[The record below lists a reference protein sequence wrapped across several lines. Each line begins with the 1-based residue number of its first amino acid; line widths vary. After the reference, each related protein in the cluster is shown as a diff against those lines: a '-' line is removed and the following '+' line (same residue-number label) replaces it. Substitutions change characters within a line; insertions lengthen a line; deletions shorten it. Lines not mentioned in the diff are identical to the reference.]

1 MQHGSSHVENCKH
14 RLGMNENNST
24 NMCMTA
30 EVWNAL
36 TDMMNVS
43 QLDNFIENLNYI
55 QDRLVSDEVVTNS
68 VDDFGGPGKVLL
80 MLNAFKRMSNLF
92 ETMEIALKAKGGAC

>member
-1 MQHGSSHVENCKH
+1 
-14 RLGMNENNST
+14 MNENNAT
-24 NMCMTA
+24 DLRMTT

-36 TDMMNVS
+36 VDMMNVD
-43 QLDNFIENLNYI
+43 QLNNFIENLNYI
-55 QDRLVSDEVVTNS
+55 QDKLVSDEVVTNS

-92 ETMEIALKAKGGAC
+92 QTINVALEAKGGKV

>member
-1 MQHGSSHVENCKH
+1 
-14 RLGMNENNST
+14 MNENNAT
-24 NMCMTA
+24 DLRMTT

-36 TDMMNVS
+36 VDMMNVD
-43 QLDNFIENLNYI
+43 QLNNFIENLNFI
-55 QDRLVSDEVVTNS
+55 QDKLVSDEVVTNG

-92 ETMEIALKAKGGAC
+92 ETMEIALKAKGGAA

>member
-1 MQHGSSHVENCKH
+1 
-14 RLGMNENNST
+14 MNENNAT
-24 NMCMTA
+24 DLRMTT

-36 TDMMNVS
+36 VDMMNVD
-43 QLDNFIENLNYI
+43 QLNNFIENLNYI
-55 QDRLVSDEVVTNS
+55 QDKLVSDEVVTNS

-92 ETMEIALKAKGGAC
+92 ETMEIALKAKGGAA

>member
-1 MQHGSSHVENCKH
+1 
-14 RLGMNENNST
+14 MNENNAT
-24 NMCMTA
+24 DLRMTT

-36 TDMMNVS
+36 VDMMNVD
-43 QLDNFIENLNYI
+43 QLNNFIENLNYI
-55 QDRLVSDEVVTNS
+55 QDKLVSDEVVTNS

-92 ETMEIALKAKGGAC
+92 ETMKIALKAKGGAA

>member
-1 MQHGSSHVENCKH
+1 
-14 RLGMNENNST
+14 MNENNAT
-24 NMCMTA
+24 DLRMTT

-36 TDMMNVS
+36 ADMMNVD

-55 QDRLVSDEVVTNS
+55 QDKLVSDEVVTNS

-80 MLNAFKRMSNLF
+80 MLNAFKRMSDLF
-92 ETMEIALKAKGGAC
+92 QTINVALEAKGGKV

>member
-1 MQHGSSHVENCKH
+1 
-14 RLGMNENNST
+14 MNENNAT
-24 NMCMTA
+24 DLRMTT

-36 TDMMNVS
+36 VDMMNVD

-55 QDRLVSDEVVTNS
+55 QDKLVSDEVVTNS

-80 MLNAFKRMSNLF
+80 MLNAFKRMSDLF
-92 ETMEIALKAKGGAC
+92 QTINVALEAKGGKV

>member
-1 MQHGSSHVENCKH
+1 
-14 RLGMNENNST
+14 MNENNAT
-24 NMCMTA
+24 DLRMTA

-36 TDMMNVS
+36 VDMMNVD

-55 QDRLVSDEVVTNS
+55 QDKLVSDEVVTNS

-80 MLNAFKRMSNLF
+80 MLNAFKRMSDLF
-92 ETMEIALKAKGGAC
+92 QTINVALEAKGGKV

>member
-1 MQHGSSHVENCKH
+1 
-14 RLGMNENNST
+14 MNENNPT
-24 NMCMTA
+24 NMRMTA

-36 TDMMNVS
+36 ADMMNVA
-43 QLDNFIENLNYI
+43 QLDNFIENLNFI
-55 QDRLVSDEVVTNS
+55 QDKLVSDEVVTNS

-92 ETMEIALKAKGGAC
+92 ETMEIALEAKGGAA